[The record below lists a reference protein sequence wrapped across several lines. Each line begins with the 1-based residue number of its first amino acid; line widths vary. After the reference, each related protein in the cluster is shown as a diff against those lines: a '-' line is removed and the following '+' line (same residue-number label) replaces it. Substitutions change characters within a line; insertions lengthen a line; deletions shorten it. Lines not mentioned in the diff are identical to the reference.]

1 MISILIVLIFLYQP
15 DTIFAQTIP
24 KNNISYESKILL
36 YDAGLNWESLSNFSP
51 IKYKI
56 NDKNYGEGL
65 RYSGYIGVANN
76 LSNSSLFFYNRFVFK
91 NYFYIFFQPVFNNQ
105 FIGSNYDP
113 TIKSLNYV
121 HKNINGIGFQNNWLS
136 FQIGRG
142 NENWAAGNN
151 IELALSDNSGI
162 YDYLQLASD
171 YKKVR
176 VKYIHGFLESK
187 DKDINRYITARGI
200 EWTNQKSFIIGLSE
214 IVIYSGENR
223 SFDIGYLNPIS
234 SHLEVELNNRLN
246 IIGDANSNAVW
257 QIHLDYLLN
266 KRFRLSSNFLYDEYV
281 IDKNIQKGKEHGR
294 AFSTKIAYT
303 PIITAKDL
311 LTIYLKMLYIGTP
324 TFRHAIGSNNFVQNN
339 KPLGTKIGSDAI
351 DNSFGINYYNR
362 RDLIFS
368 IYCGLLK
375 YGEENIVNR
384 AYEPYEDYQ
393 KGEFPSGEITH
404 NYYLGTYFRYW
415 HSAYLSISSGFYLTK
430 NTDNENIYS
439 FHFGIEAIK
448 PLSFDIR

>member
-176 VKYIHGFLESK
+176 VKYIHGF
-187 DKDINRYITARGI
+187 
-200 EWTNQKSFIIGLSE
+200 
-214 IVIYSGENR
+214 
-223 SFDIGYLNPIS
+223 
-234 SHLEVELNNRLN
+234 
-246 IIGDANSNAVW
+246 
-257 QIHLDYLLN
+257 
-266 KRFRLSSNFLYDEYV
+266 
-281 IDKNIQKGKEHGR
+281 
-294 AFSTKIAYT
+294 
-303 PIITAKDL
+303 
-311 LTIYLKMLYIGTP
+311 
-324 TFRHAIGSNNFVQNN
+324 
-339 KPLGTKIGSDAI
+339 
-351 DNSFGINYYNR
+351 
-362 RDLIFS
+362 
-368 IYCGLLK
+368 
-375 YGEENIVNR
+375 
-384 AYEPYEDYQ
+384 
-393 KGEFPSGEITH
+393 
-404 NYYLGTYFRYW
+404 
-415 HSAYLSISSGFYLTK
+415 
-430 NTDNENIYS
+430 
-439 FHFGIEAIK
+439 
-448 PLSFDIR
+448 

>member
-1 MISILIVLIFLYQP
+1 MS
-15 DTIFAQTIP
+15 
-24 KNNISYESKILL
+24 
-36 YDAGLNWESLSNFSP
+36 
-51 IKYKI
+51 
-56 NDKNYGEGL
+56 
-65 RYSGYIGVANN
+65 
-76 LSNSSLFFYNRFVFK
+76 
-91 NYFYIFFQPVFNNQ
+91 
-105 FIGSNYDP
+105 
-113 TIKSLNYV
+113 YV

-187 DKDINRYITARGI
+187 DEDINRYITARGI

-281 IDKNIQKGKEHGR
+281 IDKNIQKGKEHEGH
-294 AFSTKIAYT
+294 
-303 PIITAKDL
+303 
-311 LTIYLKMLYIGTP
+311 
-324 TFRHAIGSNNFVQNN
+324 FRQNSHI
-339 KPLGTKIGSDAI
+339 L
-351 DNSFGINYYNR
+351 
-362 RDLIFS
+362 
-368 IYCGLLK
+368 
-375 YGEENIVNR
+375 
-384 AYEPYEDYQ
+384 Q
-393 KGEFPSGEITH
+393 
-404 NYYLGTYFRYW
+404 
-415 HSAYLSISSGFYLTK
+415 
-430 NTDNENIYS
+430 
-439 FHFGIEAIK
+439 
-448 PLSFDIR
+448 